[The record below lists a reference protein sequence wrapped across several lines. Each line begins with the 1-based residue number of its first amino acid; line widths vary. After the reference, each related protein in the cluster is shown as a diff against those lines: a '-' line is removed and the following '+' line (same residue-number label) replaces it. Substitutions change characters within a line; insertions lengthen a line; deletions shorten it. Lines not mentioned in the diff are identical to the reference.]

1 MDNIWF
7 ASKNVNE
14 YENDDKIFY
23 FYKFS
28 WFPIVQEDDILLY
41 SWCETYIFYLTV
53 LG

>member
-14 YENDDKIFY
+14 YENDDKIY
-23 FYKFS
+23 WH